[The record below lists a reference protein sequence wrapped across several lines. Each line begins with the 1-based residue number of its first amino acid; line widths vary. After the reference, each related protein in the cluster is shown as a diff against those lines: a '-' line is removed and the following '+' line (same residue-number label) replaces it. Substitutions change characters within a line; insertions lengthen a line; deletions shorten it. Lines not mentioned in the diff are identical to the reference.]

1 MNGCPIDDH
10 ALQQL
15 VAELEATPPRPH
27 HSGLLKAAGR
37 ALPDQ
42 PFRFVL
48 SRGGWYRPGGLVRA
62 NGERVTDSLET
73 WAEAELSDCD
83 GDMEAFFERHGN
95 ELHGDNALL
104 ATRHSGRTH
113 YFVAPYGPEPA
124 DFLQL
129 EIEELHEVLD
139 RRLLSDDVPPADM
152 QELIDPLHPSRLE
165 AHPVARP
172 HYRFRR
178 LIDMRYAIMRLSAP
192 VGQTHPLSRFIGEWA
207 SSQTRAKSHFCDHW
221 IIALREHQDRYRNP
235 VLSASPVSLHARELK
250 PFHWNPQARGVD
262 AANQLLAFDR
272 AAGYPGAW
280 YFHMVSGG
288 LTPSDIASTLAHD
301 LDEGFSYLR
310 DQETRLLTE
319 WLRAPYSA

>member
-15 VAELEATPPRPH
+15 VSELEAMPPRPH
-27 HSGLLKAAGR
+27 HSGLLETAGR
-37 ALPDQ
+37 ALPGQ

-48 SRGGWYRPGGLVRA
+48 SRGGWYRPGGVLRA
-62 NGERVTDSLET
+62 SGERVADSLET
-73 WAEAELSDCD
+73 WAEAELAGCD
-83 GDMEAFFERHGN
+83 GDMDAFIERHGDD
-95 ELHGDNALL
+95 GLL

-113 YFVAPYGPEPA
+113 YFVAPYGPAPA

-139 RRLLSDDVPPADM
+139 RRLFSEGDPPADL
-152 QELIDPLHPSRLE
+152 QELTDPLRPSSLE
-165 AHPVARP
+165 AHPVAPP

-178 LIDMRYAIMRLSAP
+178 LTDMRYVVARLPAP
-192 VGQTHPLSRFIGEWA
+192 IGQIHPLSRFLAEWMN
-207 SSQTRAKSHFCDHW
+207 SQPRSKHHFCDHW

-235 VLSASPVSLHARELK
+235 VLSASPVSLHARALK
-250 PFHWNPQARGVD
+250 PFHWNPQAHELD
-262 AANQLLAFDR
+262 AASQLRAFDR

-280 YFHMVSGG
+280 YFHMATGS
-288 LTPSDIASTLAHD
+288 LTPRDIATTLAGD
-301 LDEGFSYLR
+301 LDAGYLYLR
-310 DQETRLLTE
+310 EQETRLLVE